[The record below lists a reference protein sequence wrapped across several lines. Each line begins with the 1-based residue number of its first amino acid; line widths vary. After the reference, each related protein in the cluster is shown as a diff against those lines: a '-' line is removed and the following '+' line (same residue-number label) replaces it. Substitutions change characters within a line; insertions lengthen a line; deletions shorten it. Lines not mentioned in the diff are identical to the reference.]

1 MRINICILVFSSEKP
16 LILLWQWCFLQKNQ
30 CCNIEMVLLCR
41 FLIDFLFLH
50 ENYET
55 REESHVEFDGP
66 MLSTI
71 FLSILKMC
79 CKKLCSLILSL
90 TSLNTA
96 ISYNARNSYLPLSLG
111 LQGSENI
118 ADWNRRALSY
128 EGQVS

>member
-1 MRINICILVFSSEKP
+1 
-16 LILLWQWCFLQKNQ
+16 
-30 CCNIEMVLLCR
+30 MVLLCR

-66 MLSTI
+66 MMSTI

-96 ISYNARNSYLPLSLG
+96 ISYNASNELQNKLLSPSLSG

-118 ADWNRRALSY
+118 AD
-128 EGQVS
+128 